1 MGAEP
6 FLIASV
12 LEGVLAQRLVRII
25 CPGCRTPYEPEP
37 KELRAVGIEG
47 VPAGATLYRGKGCTD
62 CRGTGYRGRTGI
74 YEFLPMTEEMRS
86 LTLRKA
92 PGHEL
97 RQRAIADRHDDPP
110 AGRLEQVLRGRQH
123 HRRGAPRDPRGVR
136 GVMGDAPGRAHRP
149 GPLMPVFSYKAADR
163 AGRTIDGVME
173 AHDPQAVIERL
184 HRDEYFPV
192 RVEPADGRPRLGA
205 LTLGGRRPAARP
217 RPRSPDLTQ
226 QLSTLI
232 DAGIPLDRALTILAD
247 LSVSARLRQ
256 IVQDVAQSVR
266 TGSTLADAL
275 SKHHPRPFSR
285 LYINTVRAGEK
296 GGVLEA
302 ALRRLAEH
310 LEQTRELRDALT
322 SAMVYPILLISVGI
336 GAVVFLMTF
345 VLPRFAVIFADLGQ
359 GLPLPTRVLLAISG
373 GMVDYWWVLALV
385 VLGAHP
391 RLAARRPLGSGPPG
405 GRPLAPRPRRRRG
418 PRAEDRGRAASR
430 APWGPCSGPGCRS
443 WPRSASPGRSP
454 ETVCSALALGAV
466 QDGAKRGDG
475 LARPM
480 AETGAFP
487 PLAIHMVRVGEETGR
502 IEDMLD
508 RVAGTYEMEIRVA
521 VRRFI
526 ALLEPVVILGLGL
539 VVLGIVLSILLA
551 ILSINELPL

>member
-1 MGAEP
+1 
-6 FLIASV
+6 
-12 LEGVLAQRLVRII
+12 
-25 CPGCRTPYEPEP
+25 
-37 KELRAVGIEG
+37 
-47 VPAGATLYRGKGCTD
+47 
-62 CRGTGYRGRTGI
+62 
-74 YEFLPMTEEMRS
+74 
-86 LTLRKA
+86 
-92 PGHEL
+92 
-97 RQRAIADRHDDPP
+97 
-110 AGRLEQVLRGRQH
+110 
-123 HRRGAPRDPRGVR
+123 
-136 GVMGDAPGRAHRP
+136 
-149 GPLMPVFSYKAADR
+149 MPVFSYKAADR

-173 AHDPQAVIERL
+173 AHDSQAVIERL

-192 RVEPADGRPRLGA
+192 RVVQTDGKPRLGA
-205 LTLGGRRPAARP
+205 LTLGVGGGQRVPAR
-217 RPRSPDLTQ
+217 DLLTFTQ

-232 DAGIPLDRALTILAD
+232 DAGIPLDRALGILAD

-275 SKHHPRPFSR
+275 SRHHPRPFSR

-310 LEQTRELRDALT
+310 LEQTREMRDALV

-336 GAVVFLMTF
+336 GAVIFLMTF

-359 GLPLPTRVLLAISG
+359 GLPLPTRILLGLSQG
-373 GMVDYWWVLALV
+373 LLDYWW
-385 VLGAHP
+385 
-391 RLAARRPLGSGPPG
+391 
-405 GRPLAPRPRRRRG
+405 
-418 PRAEDRGRAASR
+418 
-430 APWGPCSGPGCRS
+430 
-443 WPRSASPGRSP
+443 
-454 ETVCSALALGAV
+454 ALALGALLLVLVWQLVARSEAGRLVVDRWVLGLAGLGDLMRKIEVGRFARTLGTLLRSGVPLLAALGVAREVAGNRVIALALGTV
-466 QDGAKRGDG
+466 QEGAKKGDG

-487 PLAIHMVRVGEETGR
+487 ALAIHMVRVGEETGR

-508 RVAGTYEMEIRVA
+508 RVAGTYEAEIRAA

-526 ALLEPVVILGLGL
+526 ALLEPVIILGLGV
-539 VVLGIVLSILLA
+539 VVLAIVLSILLA

>member
-1 MGAEP
+1 
-6 FLIASV
+6 
-12 LEGVLAQRLVRII
+12 
-25 CPGCRTPYEPEP
+25 
-37 KELRAVGIEG
+37 
-47 VPAGATLYRGKGCTD
+47 
-62 CRGTGYRGRTGI
+62 
-74 YEFLPMTEEMRS
+74 
-86 LTLRKA
+86 
-92 PGHEL
+92 
-97 RQRAIADRHDDPP
+97 
-110 AGRLEQVLRGRQH
+110 
-123 HRRGAPRDPRGVR
+123 
-136 GVMGDAPGRAHRP
+136 
-149 GPLMPVFSYKAADR
+149 MPVFSYKAADR

-173 AHDPQAVIERL
+173 AHDSQAVIERL

-192 RVEPADGRPRLGA
+192 RVVQTDGRPRLGA
-205 LTLGGRRPAARP
+205 LTLGVGGSQRVPAR
-217 RPRSPDLTQ
+217 DLLTFTQ

-232 DAGIPLDRALTILAD
+232 DAGIPLDRALSILAD

-275 SKHHPRPFSR
+275 SRHHPRPFSR

-310 LEQTRELRDALT
+310 LEQTREMRDALV

-336 GAVVFLMTF
+336 GAVIFLMTF

-359 GLPLPTRVLLAISG
+359 GLPLPTRILLGISQG
-373 GMVDYWWVLALV
+373 LVDYWWALALGLLV
-385 VLGAHP
+385 LVLVWQLVARSEAARLAVDRWVLGLVAVGDLARKIEVGRFARTLGTLLRSGVP
-391 RLAARRPLGSGPPG
+391 LLAALGVAREVAGN
-405 GRPLAPRPRRRRG
+405 R
-418 PRAEDRGRAASR
+418 
-430 APWGPCSGPGCRS
+430 
-443 WPRSASPGRSP
+443 
-454 ETVCSALALGAV
+454 VIALALGAV
-466 QDGAKRGDG
+466 QEGAKKGDG

-487 PLAIHMVRVGEETGR
+487 ALAIHMVRVGEETGR

-508 RVAGTYEMEIRVA
+508 RVAGTYEAEIRAA

-526 ALLEPVVILGLGL
+526 ALLEPVIILGLGL
-539 VVLGIVLSILLA
+539 VVLAIVLSILLA